1 MEKNAVLPG
10 EQVKVWGTQKCPCA
24 IWKQLPERFL
34 RRTSFR
40 FKKNEQK
47 NSLKNPKR
55 TGA

>member
-47 NSLKNPKR
+47 HSLKNPER